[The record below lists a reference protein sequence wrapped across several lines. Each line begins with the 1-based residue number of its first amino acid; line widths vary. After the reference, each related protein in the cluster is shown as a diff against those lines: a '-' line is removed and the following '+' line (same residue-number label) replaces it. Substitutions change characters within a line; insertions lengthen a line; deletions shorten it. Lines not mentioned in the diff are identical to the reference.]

1 MSPDK
6 NPEPQLRCM
15 VGKTISKA
23 RRLSKLNPFAVMELR
38 NTSALYINVGIRPIQ
53 PKPKKEA
60 IIPSPTARTN
70 SGGAKYRRL
79 ALFR

>member
-6 NPEPQLRCM
+6 KPEPQLRCM

-23 RRLSKLNPFAVMELR
+23 SRLSKPNPFAERELR
-38 NTSALYINVGIRPIQ
+38 NTSALYINVGIKPIQ

-60 IIPSPTARTN
+60 MIPSPIAKTN